1 MSSQVHQFGLFEFRT
16 GKNSLPSTPTHRS
29 RVARFGLDALS
40 RNLFN
45 GRPGSTAIDFFTG
58 SINGHKKGKSST
70 LSRSSTYTQTTI
82 TCGDSSLAK
91 FSSRSN
97 STAPTT
103 VSSMDEDVSFF
114 TSKSSKASARKL
126 FSRARS
132 PATSVSASESERDSS
147 RPVSRAGSLTVPSQE
162 MGPEYSDYEDEDG
175 TIQEK
180 IKDIDTSDYNLAM
193 QLELARQNSLN
204 QPAKPGLSL
213 HVPVEETIYEGLSC
227 RIFLDHFCH
236 AG

>member
-1 MSSQVHQFGLFEFRT
+1 M
-16 GKNSLPSTPTHRS
+16 PSTPIHRS

-58 SINGHKKGKSST
+58 SINGHRKGKSST
-70 LSRSSTYTQTTI
+70 VSRSSTYTQTTS
-82 TCGDSSLAK
+82 TCGDGSLAK

-103 VSSMDEDVSFF
+103 VYSIDEDMSFF
-114 TSKSSKASARKL
+114 ASKSSKAGPRKL

-132 PATSVSASESERDSS
+132 PATSVSTAESERDSS

-162 MGPEYSDYEDEDG
+162 MGPEYSDFEDEDG
-175 TIQEK
+175 TIQDK
-180 IKDIDTSDYNLAM
+180 IRDIDTSDYNLAM

-213 HVPVEETIYEGLSC
+213 SIPVEETIYEGLL
-227 RIFLDHFCH
+227 FLIVP
-236 AG
+236 GPINRTS